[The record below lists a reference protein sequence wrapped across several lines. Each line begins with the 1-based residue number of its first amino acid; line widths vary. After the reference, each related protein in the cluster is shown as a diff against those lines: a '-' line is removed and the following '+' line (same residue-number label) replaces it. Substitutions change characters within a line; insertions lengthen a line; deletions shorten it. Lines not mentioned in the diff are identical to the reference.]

1 VKKSLPRILFIGIC
15 LLYSI
20 SAWSLSAK
28 TLGIVINTAD
38 PDSIRSGE
46 YYRIARGI
54 PAANLIKV
62 RFKPGSDSMSS
73 GEFSTLKAVVDAN
86 APIGIQAYALA
97 WTYPYRVGCMS
108 ITTAFA
114 FGYDRAF
121 CARGCKTTR
130 VSPYYNSSTQTPW
143 QTYHMRPAMLLA
155 GKDWTQV
162 RRLINRGLRADGSRP
177 TGTAYLLDTLDKQRN
192 VRASLY
198 PAIQQHFGRDFRV
211 EHIKANAITDR
222 YDILFYF
229 TGMRQVEGLD
239 RIGFRPGAMADH
251 LTSAGG
257 VLDGRHQMSAL
268 RWLEAGATGSYGAVT
283 EPCNFIRKFPNPAL
297 VMKWYLQGDTLIE
310 AYWKSVAMPGQ
321 GVFSGEPLSRPVA
334 G

>member
-1 VKKSLPRILFIGIC
+1 MKKRLTRILFIGIC
-15 LLYSI
+15 LIHSHG
-20 SAWSLSAK
+20 AWSLTAR
-28 TLGIVINTAD
+28 TLGVVINTAD
-38 PDSIRSGE
+38 PLSIRTGE

-54 PAANLIKV
+54 PEHNLIRV
-62 RFKPGSDSMSS
+62 RFKSTGASMST
-73 GEFSTLKAVVDAN
+73 GVFSTLKAVVDAN
-86 APIGIQAYALA
+86 TPAGIQAYALA

-130 VSPYYNSSTQTPW
+130 VSPYYNSPTQTPW
-143 QTYHMRPAMLLA
+143 QTYHLRPAMLLA
-155 GKDWTQV
+155 GKDWKQIKA
-162 RRLINRGLRADGSRP
+162 LIDRGLRADGSRP
-177 TGTAYLLDTLDKQRN
+177 PGAAYLLDTSDRQRN
-192 VRASLY
+192 VRAAFY
-198 PAIQQHFGRDFRV
+198 PAIQRRFGDRFR
-211 EHIKANAITDR
+211 IQIAKADSITDR

-229 TGMRQVEGLD
+229 TGARWVDGLD
-239 RIGFRPGAMADH
+239 RIGFRPGAIADH

-257 VLDGRHQMSAL
+257 VLEGRHQMSIL

-283 EPCNFIRKFPNPAL
+283 EPCNFITKFPNPAL
-297 VMKWYLQGDTLIE
+297 VMKWYFQGDTLLE

-321 GVFSGEPLSRPVA
+321 GVFIGEPLARPFA